1 MLKRNLGRRNIQVK
15 AEVIEVLKEKLNIQT
30 EALTD
35 SLKAASNAKKESLRK
50 AGIEAALEAQKTVGL
65 TRQLIDSA
73 RQETEK
79 LIGKKPKLK

>member
-1 MLKRNLGRRNIQVK
+1 M
-15 AEVIEVLKEKLNIQT
+15 
-30 EALTD
+30 
-35 SLKAASNAKKESLRK
+35 RK

-79 LIGKKPKLK
+79 LIGKKLNLK